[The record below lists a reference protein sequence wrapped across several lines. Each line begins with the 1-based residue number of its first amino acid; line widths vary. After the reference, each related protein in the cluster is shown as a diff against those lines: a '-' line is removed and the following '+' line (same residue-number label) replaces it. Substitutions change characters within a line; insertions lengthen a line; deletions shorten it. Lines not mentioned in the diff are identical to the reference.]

1 MRAVGG
7 NCKQLQVQCLI
18 PASGRSGK
26 GALFSRFSA
35 LSQASPSEQGR
46 IGFPKQQYQS
56 TEPSIQDSA
65 IPDAGTAFQARP
77 VTTAHP
83 AFQWQVADIESSYRL
98 ESHPLERAAASKF
111 PQQTQ
116 TVLEM
121 SSTSHLDTGYSH
133 PEQTRYPDPSGS
145 SHSQHDMLSEES
157 TPRLLLL
164 NSDLQ
169 SICGVRAVLDAL
181 PEIEHFLVRLSE
193 QLGTDYPCTPGLLH
207 GMFDRLGDKLQE
219 QKRQIKKAV

>member
-1 MRAVGG
+1 MRAIGG
-7 NCKQLQVQCLI
+7 NCKQLQVQCLDA
-18 PASGRSGK
+18 ASGRSGK
-26 GALFSRFSA
+26 GALFSRLSA
-35 LSQASPSEQGR
+35 LAQASPSERGQ
-46 IGFPKQQYQS
+46 F
-56 TEPSIQDSA
+56 TEPSTQDNA
-65 IPDAGTAFQARP
+65 IPDAGTVLQARP

-83 AFQWQVADIESSYRL
+83 AFQVADIESSYRL
-98 ESHPLERAAASKF
+98 ESHSLERPVVSKF
-111 PQQTQ
+111 PQQSQ

-121 SSTSHLDTGYSH
+121 PSTSHLDRGYSH
-133 PEQTRYPDPSGS
+133 SEQTRYPGSSGS
-145 SHSQHDMLSEES
+145 WHSQYDMIAS
-157 TPRLLLL
+157 TPRLLSL